1 VGDGAALKLGRD
13 CACGGA
19 ANRLGEGWKT
29 AGPGLCGA
37 WQRGQFEAAID
48 DFAIVAFGDPFD

>member
-1 VGDGAALKLGRD
+1 LKLGRD